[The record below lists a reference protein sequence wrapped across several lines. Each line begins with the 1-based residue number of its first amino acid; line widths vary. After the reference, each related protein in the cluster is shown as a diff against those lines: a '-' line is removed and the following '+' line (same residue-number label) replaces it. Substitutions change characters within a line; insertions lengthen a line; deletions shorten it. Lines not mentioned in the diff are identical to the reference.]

1 MLQRHAFTHTCMHPE
16 IREAHRSIELLIL
29 VPKRSGL
36 RQGKAELEMPRGQF
50 SDNHFNEKVK
60 MR

>member
-1 MLQRHAFTHTCMHPE
+1 MHPE